1 MATRYTADRFDVR
14 TGYLGGGYGVV
25 GDLERRA
32 IQLTAETEGILLDPV
47 YTGRTMGGL
56 VDLIQAGAFE
66 GDEAILFWHTGGS
79 PILFARGMD
88 LLLETSQI

>member
-1 MATRYTADRFDVR
+1 
-14 TGYLGGGYGVV
+14 
-25 GDLERRA
+25 
-32 IQLTAETEGILLDPV
+32 V
-47 YTGRTMGGL
+47 YTGRAMGGL

-79 PILFARGMD
+79 PSLFARGMD